1 MEKLSSPATGKGPQT
16 GSPATS
22 TSTALMAHIA
32 TLESDGSGSDP
43 TTWLEPVD
51 EAEYQL
57 ANQAVADQ
65 R

>member
-1 MEKLSSPATGKGPQT
+1 
-16 GSPATS
+16 
-22 TSTALMAHIA
+22 MAHIA

-51 EAEYQL
+51 EAEYQR